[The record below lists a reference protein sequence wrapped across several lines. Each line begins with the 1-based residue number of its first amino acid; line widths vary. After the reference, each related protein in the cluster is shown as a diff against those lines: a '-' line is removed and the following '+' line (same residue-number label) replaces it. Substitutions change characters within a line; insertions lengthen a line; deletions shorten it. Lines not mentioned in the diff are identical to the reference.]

1 MLFQLL
7 SQLVLRHKVQTLN
20 NSQNIALPKAL
31 FICINLNRDP
41 DFESLVGEGLALV
54 NSANYEVSDTVIA
67 ARAKVDPKF
76 FIGSGKVAEIKSICN
91 ALDIKTVIVNH
102 NLTPLQER
110 NLEVELKLNVIDRT
124 RLILDIFAQRVKSKE
139 GVLQVELAILSH
151 QLSRLVRRWSH
162 LERQKGG
169 IGLRGGPGETQME
182 LDKRMIREKIKSLKK
197 QLAQAVKQR
206 HTMRR
211 NRFKNNIFS
220 TSLVGYTNA
229 GKSTLFNTLTKS
241 NTYVQNR
248 LFATLETTSRQL
260 YLGPDSPEIVVSDT
274 VGFIRDLP
282 HTLVAAFRAT
292 LEETVHANLLLHVVD
307 CADLLRERQIEDVN
321 LVLKEIKADNIA
333 QLIVYNK
340 IDLKPG
346 LEPKIVYAGDGNPQA
361 VYVSAANR
369 LGIELF
375 ARALIE
381 KIKYLANYNKNNTR
395 QEYVYEPWKQ

>member
-1 MLFQLL
+1 M
-7 SQLVLRHKVQTLN
+7 N

>member
-1 MLFQLL
+1 
-7 SQLVLRHKVQTLN
+7 LN